1 MDLNLYAL
9 ELLARDKLARA
20 RAEAALHARVA
31 RHATP
36 RDGLDRRALTVR
48 DAAEA
53 DLAQITAIWNHE
65 VLWTD
70 ATTDTEP
77 RNARAEREWFERN
90 PDRKSTRLNSSH
102 TVISYAVFCLKKKK
116 KNE

>member
-70 ATTDTEP
+70 ATTDTAP
-77 RNARAEREWFERN
+77 SVAA
-90 PDRKSTRLNSSH
+90 T
-102 TVISYAVFCLKKKK
+102 TIG
-116 KNE
+116 